1 MNVPQT
7 GGKTLRYQDVCL
19 TDYFPGSDVPYVAID
34 LTKGM
39 TRSEI
44 EGAIRR
50 AVDDEAF
57 SPDSF
62 TDADYGKLRRLLN
75 ARLTSYL
82 RTYSRNMASDEE
94 RGTCESVYAYI
105 AVLF

>member
-1 MNVPQT
+1 MDI
-7 GGKTLRYQDVCL
+7 RIIDVCL
-19 TDYFPGSDVPYVAID
+19 PDYFPGSAVPYVAID

-39 TRSEI
+39 SRSEI

-57 SPDSF
+57 APESL
-62 TDADYGKLRRLLN
+62 TDTDYGKLRRLLN
-75 ARLTSYL
+75 TKLISYL

-94 RGTCESVYAYI
+94 RGTIEPVYAYI
-105 AVLF
+105 AALI

>member
-1 MNVPQT
+1 MDI
-7 GGKTLRYQDVCL
+7 RIIDVCL
-19 TDYFPGSDVPYVAID
+19 PDYFPGSDVPYVAID

-39 TRSEI
+39 TRGEVES
-44 EGAIRR
+44 AIRR
-50 AVDDEAF
+50 AVDDESFA
-57 SPDSF
+57 PESF